1 MDSYYCKLTRIMW
14 LSANNNMITFLH
26 IISLRIYAKPLLIH
40 KSIFG
45 HNRRN
50 NTRNIVMHSRDHCMQ
65 YIHFLRLK
73 NSSTSR
79 RIHTAQHGAFV
90 FKYFGISIG
99 IHCMTSSGLRFVF
112 LKPNQ
117 DLICI
122 FSNTRDVCIRISC
135 IILLIVYWKFRKT
148 LLLLH
153 FEALCTR
160 MTILCTLLKLSNSNS
175 IEQQKNYVI
184 YIPKIRKIALTN
196 AYKQQLLL
204 TIWQ

>member
-1 MDSYYCKLTRIMW
+1 MSKLCNGLLYCKLTRIMW
-14 LSANNNMITFLH
+14 LSANNNMIIFLY
-26 IISLRIYAKPLLIH
+26 IISLRIYAKPSYIKVYSDTIVVTIPVTLSCIH
-40 KSIFG
+40 ATIACNMYS
-45 HNRRN
+45 
-50 NTRNIVMHSRDHCMQ
+50 
-65 YIHFLRLK
+65 HFLRLK

-117 DLICI
+117 HLICI

-160 MTILCTLLKLSNSNS
+160 MIILCTLLKLSNSNS
-175 IEQQKNYVI
+175 IEQQKNDLYS
-184 YIPKIRKIALTN
+184 KD
-196 AYKQQLLL
+196 
-204 TIWQ
+204 